1 MIGTYASAALICA
14 VSLLV
19 GRAILTLAGRREWT
33 WLEPAVGFGAV
44 LAATGLLARAPG
56 HGTSSTL
63 ALAALVLVAAAVVWR
78 AAGPLRR
85 HSTGGEAPLAGH
97 SPSAEGRFAS
107 GTRPWREGLPVALV
121 VLVALSIPFAVSGR
135 WGLLGVGFNND
146 LGLHLAWAE
155 WLRSGFG
162 PAPDPGY
169 PLGPHGLAVATA
181 VVPGIN
187 LAQAFLGEIIAIGVM
202 TGLTALGAL
211 RDMSPARR
219 TIAAALIAVPYLA
232 ASYFAQA
239 AFKELAEALLVLAFA
254 IWLTT
259 LDAARVPAD
268 QARRG
273 DPPDTQPRAPRA
285 VSGGPPLLA
294 GLPPLALAGGIFFSY
309 SFAGIAWPVVTLAL
323 WSLTLPEVRSALRPR
338 SLLRFLLRPLT
349 LVALLVLAGI
359 AVAVTVGPFGFGS
372 SFNKVAGSNTYGPVS
387 PIEALGIWPAAN
399 YRLDAVGGAQLPV
412 LAGAIAVLALLVG
425 IAWWVN
431 RRELTIPIALGAGA
445 LLYLASLPTSGDYS
459 QAKALIIIAPL
470 AMLVAIRPLLT
481 EFPGR
486 RHDRSIPDRRRDDQS
501 NLAGQKGPSADG
513 GGRFGPSSDLLR
525 VGWAVL
531 ALVFIGG
538 AVYSSFLAL
547 RDAPV
552 GPPGHGAELQA
563 FLPIVHG
570 QPVLYAG
577 QDRYAAYEL
586 LGADTHVPLVEFPD
600 PAVSPNPEKPFD
612 TGDAYSPI
620 DFDSFSRGT
629 LDRFPYVI
637 TSRAAWNSQA
647 PPNFKRVSATPSYV
661 LWKRTGP
668 TPEDRHVLLEG
679 TEAGA
684 FAGCAAPELRI
695 LLGGEGRAGLFRDV
709 VIGQKGSWVG
719 GSILGTGA
727 TTGLAMQLPAGSWNL
742 SLQYFSPFDLT
753 LSGPGF
759 HERLPAALDG
769 QRPNTISLGNNGQ
782 FWPAGRYRSKGGPVV
797 FTLRTA
803 EASALQ
809 SLTGYDGKAYVG
821 ELVAVP
827 AKPHRTVPLAQAC
840 NQWVD
845 WYEASEAP

>member
-19 GRAILTLAGRREWT
+19 GRAILSLAGRSEWS

-44 LAATGLLARAPG
+44 LTATGLVARAPG

-63 ALAALVLVAAAVVWR
+63 ALAALVLVAAAIVWR
-78 AAGPLRR
+78 GGTLPRTP
-85 HSTGGEAPLAGH
+85 STGG
-97 SPSAEGRFAS
+97 
-107 GTRPWREGLPVALV
+107 RPAWREGLPVALV

-187 LAQAFLGEIIAIGVM
+187 LAQAFLGEIVAIGVM

-211 RDMSPARR
+211 RGMSPGRR
-219 TIAAALIAVPYLA
+219 TIAAAMVALPYLA

-254 IWLTT
+254 IYLTT
-259 LDAARVPAD
+259 LDAQRAPAN
-268 QARRG
+268 QARRVPSPG
-273 DPPDTQPRAPRA
+273 TQPRARRV
-285 VSGGPPLLA
+285 VSGEGTLLA
-294 GLPPLALAGGIFFSY
+294 YLPPIAIAGGIFFSY
-309 SFAGIAWPVVTLAL
+309 SFAGIAWPAVTLAL
-323 WSLTLPEVRSALRPR
+323 WSLTLPQVRASLRPR
-338 SLLRFLLRPLT
+338 ALLRFLLRPLT
-349 LVALLVLAGI
+349 LVALVALVGI
-359 AVAVTVGPFGFGS
+359 ALLVTVGPLGFAS

-399 YRLDAVGGAQLPV
+399 YRLDAAGGAPLPG

-425 IAWWVN
+425 VAWWVN
-431 RRELTIPIALGAGA
+431 RRELTIPIALGAAA
-445 LLYLASLPTSGDYS
+445 LLYLVSLPTSGDYS

-470 AMLVAIRPLLT
+470 AMLVAIRPLME
-481 EFPGR
+481 EFPR
-486 RHDRSIPDRRRDDQS
+486 VVSRRRG
-501 NLAGQKGPSADG
+501 LAGPSQSLSAAS
-513 GGRFGPSSDLLR
+513 PSPASPLLR
-525 VGWAVL
+525 AGLAVL
-531 ALVFIGG
+531 ALVFIAG

-563 FLPIVHG
+563 FLPILHG

-629 LDRFPYVI
+629 LDGFPYVI
-637 TSRAAWNSQA
+637 TSRGAWNSQA
-647 PPNFKRVSATPSYV
+647 PPNFKRVAATPSYV
-661 LWKRTGP
+661 LWKRTGT
-668 TPEDRHVLLEG
+668 TPENRHVLLEG

-684 FAGCAAPELRI
+684 FAGCAAPEVRV
-695 LLGGEGRAGLFRDV
+695 LLGGQGRAGLFPDA
-709 VIGQKGSWVG
+709 VIGQKGSWDN
-719 GSILGTGA
+719 GSILGTGSE
-727 TTGLAMQLPAGSWNL
+727 TSQSLRLPAGSWNL
-742 SLQYFSPFDLT
+742 SIQYFSPFDLT
-753 LSGPGF
+753 LVAPGF
-759 HERLPAALDG
+759 SETLKAALDG
-769 QRPNTISLGNNGQ
+769 QRPNTISLGNSGQ
-782 FWPAGRYRSKGGPVV
+782 FWPAGRYESKGGRTR
-797 FTLRTA
+797 FTLTTA
-803 EASALQ
+803 DAGTLQ

-827 AKPHRTVPLAQAC
+827 ATPHRTVPLSQAC
-840 NQWVD
+840 NHWID
-845 WYEASEAP
+845 WYESEEAP